1 MVESLPDGAPFRVLM
16 MSSSPTPLLFPDI
29 LRSPGLH
36 PGLAKAHGLN
46 SKDFSWLAHVRLAT
60 HALRSEQTPPMLA
73 ERILL
78 NAEKQ
83 SPVPLA
89 GSFVLGTGPDDGGV
103 FLYTPY
109 DGLKKFS
116 DDQAL
121 TQALQTR
128 LDNADEED
136 DLLAFLTVS
145 MRKELVEKRGIT
157 MTRETITGDV
167 FDDQSTAIKAQ
178 LGACANDMLDELK
191 RLPSLSSLLQTILD
205 AQLETHFGDLQQSAT
220 RVSFYPTTAQTAGEV
235 RQPTQ
240 SLSLSEALLLH
251 FRRQGWPRGQTV
263 EFSHPAKSAA
273 ADDRSAWSTAIK
285 SASGKL
291 TILLFRQLE
300 TYWNAASFEGSS
312 RRAFFSRTLQDQAR
326 ADLMI
331 KRETEILSAGEF
343 DALHTLIREPAVAVQ
358 RPTFETVCLSEET
371 ASVELAGSLMI
382 NHDKAYLYTP
392 SQGMQVLTNYV
403 DLQRTLTAKL
413 AAVGHEDELYGL
425 MSLEERNR
433 YLGFTHA
440 RVSGENIAGEIMTT
454 LFEAIITKQRQNVEF
469 ALQCFRQSERATD
482 IHALFDKA
490 LDIRSM
496 IHQRLLNIDVHARW
510 STRPLFSS
518 TPPASRVQADK
529 ARQLTRSLN
538 ATLDSLASSFVDQPT
553 LTGDDQ
559 RAFVQSI
566 RWKLARAFEDG
577 LRSEAQM
584 RGLKDS
590 SPGIDRKIV
599 ETVFDARRTTRNDR
613 QSINGFRPDAWS
625 LSLTCSGQSG
635 ALPLAYCLLM
645 TERGGMDNAHS
656 GHCVLWTPTAGL
668 ESFKDI
674 DTARTQLQ
682 GRLDDNNQ
690 SHTLLENLP
699 PAQRRLDQQYTL
711 STFQLIEGSV
721 ASERMQS
728 AIEHYLA
735 ECELLRTCIKD
746 RQTLANFLDCMKT
759 KGINTNLRRAIDLA
773 QTVSTHL
780 DYPDW
785 LRMAPITEQ
794 RTHLALLDEVRRA
807 FLDGKDFLDDVPAL
821 ATYVEQTLKTLLD
834 ARFPD
839 NGLTP
844 QDILITPNLTLA
856 GPACDLLEFALHHY
870 NVVQGTGF
878 KVASKTA
885 TVLPEKLDPA
895 AVRQLLQSLEVATTY
910 TSKVTEAL
918 TADNDAARARKQRFF
933 RQLPW
938 QLIQHAHALKL
949 QQQLS
954 DTGYDYVCQVLDMP
968 DGMAR
973 TMVEGADA
981 IVSPLALI
989 KTAHADPVEALGM
1002 YVFGPGA
1009 GTSGPRVL
1017 YAPYSRFV
1025 FREFENQSQL
1035 IDALNTPGHFQ
1046 DLVIRRLP
1054 VPQQSVFKNLLNTT
1068 IGQTSEIT
1076 LQDTAIKG
1084 NALERFHKDTLSLLP
1099 RLLSSQPQINAQSDW
1114 EAAKFLFSHGVRLV
1128 PHLLPGKLASLF
1140 FLWKSYQD
1148 FKESADDLQDHHW
1161 ANALKSF
1168 IAGAI
1173 SLLSLG
1179 RVAWDPEREGATS
1192 EFAAEPVST
1201 SSTPTKT
1208 RTETPV
1214 KAVSRWSR
1222 VPPATSSRA
1231 NLQRFE
1237 TATAL
1242 EDLKLESNKL
1252 VYADA
1257 SKLHQYAA
1265 IAGKVYPVVQS
1276 DNAWF
1281 VRKPDDGEGPALEQK
1296 NSRLVV
1302 ARPGHSIQRCRSKRG
1317 KMQQEEVER
1326 SRSILMYVQAQG
1338 MTQIH
1343 RRYPARAFVIQQ
1355 AVGRARTYALNCL
1368 HNFVVHRDNLG
1379 GTRVETVLRQFFEV
1393 PQVTSFLLRKI
1404 EKVIL
1409 PICRELTDP
1418 KDDLLY
1424 TERFFAGLNAY
1435 YDDDTV
1441 AFVFKEDKRRI
1452 VHLTE
1457 HFFNPD
1463 MDAYTPVLPA
1473 RFNVDSHAR
1482 AVTLIHE
1489 LSHLICDS
1497 EDLASVEARAP
1508 YTNLIDTTSSD
1519 GQLIKADLERLR
1531 KSLSRSTPPSHLFTG
1546 IGPNGKRMDLD
1557 QLPLQINEYKKL
1569 LKLTKTT
1576 TLADARKVFRN
1587 PLGVEP
1593 RIEVILANADSIAL
1607 LISELGQVLDP
1618 LPAPIPLPAPETSGT
1633 SSPPSSS

>member
-16 MSSSPTPLLFPDI
+16 MSSSPAPLLFPDI
-29 LRSPGLH
+29 LKSPGLH
-36 PGLAKAHGLN
+36 PALAKTHGLN
-46 SKDFSWLAHVRLAT
+46 SKDFSWLAHVQLAT

-83 SPVPLA
+83 SPVALA

-121 TQALQTR
+121 SQALQTR
-128 LDNADEED
+128 LENADEED

-167 FDDQSTAIKAQ
+167 FDDQSTAINAQ

-191 RLPSLSSLLQTILD
+191 RLPLLTSLLQTVLD
-205 AQLETHFGDLQQSAT
+205 EQLETHFGDLQQSAT

-235 RQPTQ
+235 RRPIQ

-251 FRRQGWPRGQTV
+251 FRRQGWPPGQTV
-263 EFSHPAKSAA
+263 EFDHPAHSSK
-273 ADDRSAWSTAIK
+273 ADDQSAWSTAIK

-300 TYWNAASFEGSS
+300 TYWNAASFSGSP

-331 KRETEILSAGEF
+331 KRETEILSASEF

-413 AAVGHEDELYGL
+413 AAAGHEDELYGL
-425 MSLEERNR
+425 MSLEERDR
-433 YLGFTHA
+433 YLGFTNA

-469 ALQCFRQSERATD
+469 ALQCFRQSERTTD

-496 IHQRLLNIDVHARW
+496 IHQRLLKIDVHARW

-529 ARQLTRSLN
+529 ARQLARSLN
-538 ATLDSLASSFVDQPT
+538 ATLDSLASSFAEQPT
-553 LTGDDQ
+553 LTDSEH
-559 RAFVQSI
+559 RAFLQSI

-577 LRSEAQM
+577 LRSEVQM
-584 RGLKDS
+584 HGLNDS
-590 SPGIDRKIV
+590 SPSIERKIV
-599 ETVFDARRTTRNDR
+599 ETVLDARRTTRNDR

-625 LSLTCSGQSG
+625 LSLTCSDQGSV
-635 ALPLAYCLLM
+635 LPLAYCLLM
-645 TERGGMDNAHS
+645 TERGGMDVAHS
-656 GHCVLWTPTAGL
+656 GLCVLWTPAAGL

-674 DTARTQLQ
+674 DTARAQLQ
-682 GRLDDNNQ
+682 RRLDDDNQ

-699 PAQRRLDQQYTL
+699 SAQRRLDQQYTL
-711 STFQLIEGSV
+711 GTFLLIEDSV
-721 ASERMQS
+721 ARERMQS

-746 RQTLANFLDCMKT
+746 KQTLANFLERMKT
-759 KGINTNLRRAIDLA
+759 RGINTNLRRAIDLA

-785 LRMAPITEQ
+785 LRMAPVTEQ

-807 FLDGKDFLDDVPAL
+807 FRDGKDFLDDIPAL
-821 ATYVEQTLKTLLD
+821 ATHVEQTLKTLLD
-834 ARFPD
+834 ARFPG
-839 NGLTP
+839 NGLKP
-844 QDILITPNLTLA
+844 QDIQITPNLTLA

-885 TVLPEKLDPA
+885 TALPEKFDPS

-910 TSKVTEAL
+910 TRKVTEAL

-968 DGMAR
+968 DGIAR
-973 TMVEGADA
+973 AMVEGADA

-989 KTAHADPVEALGM
+989 KTAHADPVEAPGI

-1054 VPQQSVFKNLLNTT
+1054 VSQQSVFKNLLKTT

-1076 LQDTAIKG
+1076 LQDNAIQG

-1114 EAAKFLFSHGVRLV
+1114 EAAKVLFSHGVRLV

-1161 ANALKSF
+1161 ANALKTF

-1173 SLLSLG
+1173 SMLSLG
-1179 RVAWDPEREGATS
+1179 RLAWDPEPEPAVSG
-1192 EFAAEPVST
+1192 FAAEPEPT
-1201 SSTPTKT
+1201 SSTPAET
-1208 RTETPV
+1208 RTDTPV
-1214 KAVSRWSR
+1214 QAVSRWSK

-1242 EDLKLESNKL
+1242 KDLKLENNKL

-1257 SKLHQYAA
+1257 SKSHKYAA

-1276 DNAWF
+1276 DNVWF
-1281 VRKPDDGEGPALEQK
+1281 LREPNGGEGPALEQK

-1302 ARPGHSIQRCRSKRG
+1302 ARPGHSIQRCRSKRS

-1326 SRSILMYVQAQG
+1326 SRSILMYVQARG

-1343 RRYPARAFVIQQ
+1343 RLYPARAFVIQQ

-1393 PQVTSFLLRKI
+1393 PQVTPFLLRKI

-1457 HFFNPD
+1457 HFFNPG
-1463 MDAYTPVLPA
+1463 MDAYTPVLPP

-1497 EDLASVEARAP
+1497 EDLASVEAIAP
-1508 YTNLIDTTSSD
+1508 HTNLIDTTSSD
-1519 GQLIKADLERLR
+1519 GRLLKADLESLR
-1531 KSLSRSTPPSHLFTG
+1531 KSLSRSTAPSRLFSEKK
-1546 IGPNGKRMDLD
+1546 PNGTRVGLD
-1557 QLPLQINEYKKL
+1557 QLPMRINEYRKI

-1576 TLADARKVFRN
+1576 TLADARKAFRN
-1587 PLGVEP
+1587 PLETEP

-1618 LPAPIPLPAPETSGT
+1618 LPAPIPLPAPVTSGT
-1633 SSPPSSS
+1633 SSS

>member
-1 MVESLPDGAPFRVLM
+1 
-16 MSSSPTPLLFPDI
+16 MSSTIAPLLFPDI
-29 LRSPGLH
+29 LKSPGLH
-36 PGLAKAHGLN
+36 AGLAKAHGLN
-46 SKDFSWLAHVRLAT
+46 SKDFSWLAHVQLST
-60 HALRSEQTPPMLA
+60 HALRSEQTPPMRA

-78 NAEKQ
+78 NADKQ
-83 SPVPLA
+83 LPVPLA
-89 GSFVLGTGPDDGGV
+89 GSFVLGTGPDDHGV

-109 DGLKKFS
+109 DGLKKYS
-116 DDQAL
+116 DEQAL

-128 LDNADEED
+128 LETADEED

-145 MRKELVEKRGIT
+145 MRKELVEKRGMT

-167 FDDQSTAIKAQ
+167 FEDQSSAINAS
-178 LGACANDMLDELK
+178 LSACANDMLDELK

-263 EFSHPAKSAA
+263 EFSHPARSAA
-273 ADDRSAWSTAIK
+273 ADDQSAWSTAIK

-300 TYWNAASFEGSS
+300 TYWNAASFESS
-312 RRAFFSRTLQDQAR
+312 PRRTFFSRTLQDQAR

-331 KRETEILSAGEF
+331 KRETGILSAGEF
-343 DALHTLIREPAVAVQ
+343 DALHALIREPAVAVR
-358 RPTFETVCLSEET
+358 RPTFETVCVSEE
-371 ASVELAGSLMI
+371 AAYVELAGSLMI

-392 SQGMQVLTNYV
+392 SQGTQVLTNYV
-403 DLQRTLTAKL
+403 DLKQTLTAKL
-413 AAVGHEDELYGL
+413 TAAGHEDELYGL

-433 YLGFTHA
+433 FLGFTNA
-440 RVSGENIAGEIMTT
+440 QVSGENIAGEIMTT

-496 IHQRLLNIDVHARW
+496 IHERLLKTGVHARW
-510 STRPLFSS
+510 STRPLFSIS
-518 TPPASRVQADK
+518 PPSSRVQADK
-529 ARQLTRSLN
+529 ATQLARSLN
-538 ATLDSLASSFVDQPT
+538 ADLESLASNFAQQPT
-553 LTGDDQ
+553 ALDTDQ
-559 RAFVQSI
+559 RAFLESI
-566 RWKLARAFEDG
+566 RWKLAKAFEDG
-577 LRSEAQM
+577 LRGEAQM
-584 RGLKDS
+584 RSLNDA
-590 SPGIDRKIV
+590 SPGIERKIV
-599 ETVFDARRTTRNDR
+599 DTVLDARRATRNDR

-645 TERGGMDNAHS
+645 TERGGMDDAHS
-656 GHCVLWTPTAGL
+656 GHCVLWTPANGL
-668 ESFKDI
+668 ESFDDI
-674 DTARTQLQ
+674 VNARKQLQ
-682 GRLDDNNQ
+682 RRLDDNNQ
-690 SHTLLENLP
+690 SHTLLENLSP
-699 PAQRRLDQQYTL
+699 VQRRLDQQYTL
-711 STFQLIEGSV
+711 GTFQLIENSV
-721 ASERMQS
+721 ARDRMQS

-735 ECELLRTCIKD
+735 ECEQLRACIKD
-746 RQTLANFLDCMKT
+746 EEQLANMLGHMKSRV
-759 KGINTNLRRAIDLA
+759 IDTNLSRAIKLA
-773 QTVSTHL
+773 QAVSTHL

-785 LRMAPITEQ
+785 LRLAPMAEQ
-794 RTHLALLDEVRRA
+794 RTQLALLDETRRA
-807 FLDGKDFLDDVPAL
+807 FIDGKDFLDGVPAL
-821 ATYVEQTLKTLLD
+821 ATHVEQTLKTLLD
-834 ARFPD
+834 ARFPG
-839 NGLTP
+839 NGLKP

-870 NVVQGTGF
+870 NVAQGTGF
-878 KVASKTA
+878 KVASKTLTA
-885 TVLPEKLDPA
+885 LPEKLDQA

-918 TADNDAARARKQRFF
+918 TADNDAARARKQRFLL
-933 RQLPW
+933 QLPW
-938 QLIQHAHALKL
+938 QLVQHAHALKL

-968 DGMAR
+968 DGVAR
-973 TMVEGADA
+973 AMVEGADA
-981 IVSPLALI
+981 IASPLLLI
-989 KTAHADPVEALGM
+989 KTAHASPVEALGL

-1009 GTSGPRVL
+1009 GKTGPRVL

-1025 FREFENQSQL
+1025 FREFENQDQL
-1035 IDALNTPGHFQ
+1035 IDALNTPGQFQ

-1054 VPQQSVFKNLLNTT
+1054 APQQAIFKNLLKTT
-1068 IGQTSEIT
+1068 IGKSSEIA
-1076 LQDTAIKG
+1076 LQDSAIHG

-1099 RLLSSQPQINAQSDW
+1099 RLLESQPQINAQSDW
-1114 EAAKFLFSHGVRLV
+1114 EAAKLLFSHGVRLV
-1128 PHLLPGKLASLF
+1128 PHLLPGKLASLL
-1140 FLWKSYQD
+1140 FLWKSFRD
-1148 FKESADDLQDHHW
+1148 FKDSAEDLQDHHW
-1161 ANALKSF
+1161 ASALKSF
-1168 IAGAI
+1168 IAGAL
-1173 SLLSLG
+1173 SMLSLG
-1179 RVAWDPEREGATS
+1179 RLAWDPEPEAATS
-1192 EFAAEPVST
+1192 EFAAEPEST
-1201 SSTPTKT
+1201 ASTA
-1208 RTETPV
+1208 TETQADTP
-1214 KAVSRWSR
+1214 ARAAPRWSK
-1222 VPPATSSRA
+1222 VPPTTCSRA

-1257 SKLHQYAA
+1257 SKLHKYAA

-1276 DNAWF
+1276 DKVWF
-1281 VRKPDDGEGPALEQK
+1281 VRKPDGGEGPALEQK
-1296 NSRLVV
+1296 NSRLVF
-1302 ARPGHSIQRCRSKRG
+1302 ARPGHAVRRCRSKRG

-1326 SRSILMYVQAQG
+1326 SRSILMYIQAQG

-1393 PQVTSFLLRKI
+1393 PQVTPFLLRKI

-1418 KDDLLY
+1418 EDDLLY

-1457 HFFNPD
+1457 HFFNPG

-1508 YTNLIDTTSSD
+1508 YTQLIDTTSSD
-1519 GQLIKADLERLR
+1519 GRLLKADLERLR
-1531 KSLSRSTPPSHLFTG
+1531 KSLSRSTTPSRLFSE
-1546 IGPNGKRMDLD
+1546 KRPDGARVDLD
-1557 QLPLQINEYKKL
+1557 QSPLQINEYKKI

-1576 TLADARKVFRN
+1576 TLADARKAFRD
-1587 PLGVEP
+1587 PLATEP

-1618 LPAPIPLPAPETSGT
+1618 PPAPIPLPAPETSGT
-1633 SSPPSSS
+1633 SSVPSSS